1 MDRCAMT
8 SAPAAGWSA
17 APVRGVAA
25 PLLFAGGRADTED
38 NFLVFLMTGYYTL
51 ARLIT
56 GSYL

>member
-1 MDRCAMT
+1 MT